1 LLPVVEA
8 LTSYGC
14 RMDIRNK
21 ADATP
26 LHLAARHGHTEIA
39 RFLCLAGLN
48 ISIQDKDNR
57 TACQLAEINGN
68 TEIVQLLKSLS
79 MVKSN
84 AFFIY

>member
-26 LHLAARHGHTEIA
+26 LHL
-39 RFLCLAGLN
+39 
-48 ISIQDKDNR
+48 

-84 AFFIY
+84 AFFNY